1 MKFSDFSLTDAI
13 ITDLKAKTKEEVIRE
28 MVQALSTA
36 HGIPEQDAE
45 SVAESIMRRE
55 ELGSTGIGR
64 GIAVPHT
71 KHVSVD
77 RLVGA
82 VAVSQ
87 DEGVDFDSLDC
98 EKVNLIF
105 MLVSPPDRP
114 GEHLRALEHIT
125 KQLKDDGF
133 VRFLKQAKSREDVLE
148 LLEDAD
154 GSASSNA

>member
-1 MKFSDFSLTDAI
+1 MKFSDFILTDAI

-82 VAVSQ
+82 VAICR
-87 DEGVDFDSLDC
+87 EGVDFDSLDC
-98 EKVNLIF
+98 EPVNLIF

-125 KQLKDDGF
+125 HQLKDDGF
-133 VRFLKQAKSREDVLE
+133 VRFLKQAQTVEDVLE
-148 LLEDAD
+148 LLNEAD
-154 GSASSNA
+154 GAASA

>member
-1 MKFSDFSLTDAI
+1 MKFSDFILTDAI
-13 ITDLKAKTKEEVIRE
+13 ITDLKAKSKDEVISE
-28 MVQALSTA
+28 MVEGLAKA
-36 HGIPEQDAE
+36 HGVPEEDAQ

-64 GIAVPHT
+64 GVAVPHT

-82 VAVSQ
+82 VAISQ
-87 DEGVDFDSLDC
+87 DDGVDFDSLDC

-125 KQLKDDGF
+125 HQLKDDGF
-133 VRFLKQAKSREDVLE
+133 VRFLKQSKTREDVLE
-148 LLEDAD
+148 LLNDAD
-154 GSASSNA
+154 ANA